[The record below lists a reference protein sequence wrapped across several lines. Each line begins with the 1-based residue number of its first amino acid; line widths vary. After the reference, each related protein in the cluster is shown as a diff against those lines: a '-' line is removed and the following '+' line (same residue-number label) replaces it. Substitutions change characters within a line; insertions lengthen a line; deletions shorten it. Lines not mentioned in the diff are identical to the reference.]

1 MKSTKEYMNVIS
13 IRNLQNDA
21 SQYPAVNN
29 RSEDTSEETP
39 EVIECRIEDQVD
51 QTIEV
56 GSGCKWTGSEPEP
69 QWDNPKSTKV
79 YDHIERHHGPQLK
92 PRNCQ
97 GRAASTNQS
106 QGQWLNSQD
115 WVKAEQVTPK
125 YPGRYIINFKR
136 PIGKVHYPDGKI
148 IEDVTYAF
156 IIRKPDGTLK
166 CGYPILNNTTLYS
179 LERSDQNE

>member
-1 MKSTKEYMNVIS
+1 MKSTKEYMNVTS
-13 IRNLQNDA
+13 IRYLRND
-21 SQYPAVNN
+21 SNQYPDVNN
-29 RSEDTSEETP
+29 RSEDTSEDNP
-39 EVIECRIEDQVD
+39 EVIEFRIEDQVD

-56 GSGCKWTGSEPEP
+56 GSGCEWRGSGVEP
-69 QWDNPKSTKV
+69 QWNNPKSKA
-79 YDHIERHHGPQLK
+79 YDHIEGHHGPKLK
-92 PRNCQ
+92 PHQCQ
-97 GRAASTNQS
+97 GRGASTNQP

-148 IEDVTYAF
+148 IEDVTHAL

-166 CGYPILNNTTLYS
+166 CGYPILNNTTLSS
-179 LERSDQNE
+179 LERSEQNE

>member
-1 MKSTKEYMNVIS
+1 MILIS
-13 IRNLQNDA
+13 GSKFCGDA
-21 SQYPAVNN
+21 NQYSDVNN
-29 RSEDTSEETP
+29 GRDTSEDNP
-39 EVIECRIEDQVD
+39 EVIEKDIVD
-51 QTIEV
+51 QTSEV
-56 GSGCKWTGSEPEP
+56 GSGCEWIGSGVEP

-79 YDHIERHHGPQLK
+79 YDHIERHHGPKLK
-92 PRNCQ
+92 PSDFQ
-97 GRAASTNQS
+97 GRAASKNQP

-125 YPGRYIINFKR
+125 YPGSYIINFKR

-148 IEDVTYAF
+148 IEDVTHAF